1 MIDATTHET
10 VTSHGV
16 IRERVV
22 EEADGTM
29 YTEITFPD
37 GTVERDYW

>member
-1 MIDATTHET
+1 MY
-10 VTSHGV
+10 TSQGV

-29 YTEITFPD
+29 YSEITLPD

>member
-1 MIDATTHET
+1 VTHET
-10 VTSHGV
+10 YTSQGV

-22 EEADGTM
+22 QQEDGTM
-29 YTEITFPD
+29 YTEITLPD